1 MLVSSLLGS
10 CFRLALGD
18 GVSATMMF
26 SDSSSRV
33 GQLSL
38 GLLISSGAGLQKITP
53 NIVRVLPQILIMF
66 NI

>member
-10 CFRLALGD
+10 CFLGLGD
-18 GVSATMMF
+18 GISAAMMF

-38 GLLISSGAGLQKITP
+38 GLLISSGAGLQKIYNTSHDSFTT
-53 NIVRVLPQILIMF
+53 NTHYV
-66 NI
+66 

>member
-1 MLVSSLLGS
+1 MLVSLLLGS
-10 CFRLALGD
+10 FFVGLGD

-38 GLLISSGAGLQKITP
+38 GLLISSGAGLQKIYNT
-53 NIVRVLPQILIMF
+53 NHDSFTTNTHYV
-66 NI
+66 

>member
-10 CFRLALGD
+10 CFLGLGE

-38 GLLISSGAGLQKITP
+38 GLLISSGAGLEKIIPTMT
-53 NIVRVLPQILIMF
+53 VLPQILITF